1 MVRAMETAK
10 AAWAAWA
17 VGTARAVA
25 VVTGQEAEPA
35 GTAALAGAAAVAAT
49 PAEVGRACGH
59 LRRHSTRCPSIPCRR
74 MRRAA
79 ILSASPGWR
88 LYIFYLSARLGQ
100 I

>member
-59 LRRHSTRCPSIPCRR
+59 LRRHSTRCPSIPGHHPPTCRSSR
-74 MRRAA
+74 PLKNWEGR
-79 ILSASPGWR
+79 
-88 LYIFYLSARLGQ
+88 
-100 I
+100 